1 MTITSIQRMRP
12 LADAGVEDIALVDNK
27 AATHAT
33 LQRAGFP
40 CPSALS

>member
-1 MTITSIQRMRP
+1 MTITSIQRVRP